1 VSPVPERPAQPTL
14 ADVAAMAGVSVAT
27 ASRALNGAAG
37 VSRGARAEVHAA
49 AARLSYVR
57 LRTRSAAAGFSAG
70 PVSGASRVGAASAA
84 RACPE
89 AGSSGLVAA
98 IVCEDGARMFAD
110 SFFSRLLLGVT
121 GALPAGEVQL
131 ALLAIRGPADRSA
144 AERFLTRSRP
154 DGVLMISAHDGD
166 PMAACVRA
174 LGVPT
179 VLAGRPLSGCPDS
192 CVGQSHAGHSCGDHS
207 HGDHSYV
214 DADNRAGA
222 VEAVE
227 HLIASGRREIAT
239 IAGPQDMAAGVDR
252 LAGYRDA
259 VRAAGRPQASVV
271 GDFSGPSGE
280 RAMASLL
287 TARPNLDAVFAASDL
302 MAAGAL
308 RALCRADRRVPDDVA
323 VVGFDDAPFAAHT
336 RPPLTTVRQPVEE
349 MGAAM
354 ARQLLRGL
362 ADGARPGPGP
372 AEAVILGTTLVRR
385 GSS

>member
-1 VSPVPERPAQPTL
+1 MPERTAQPTL

-37 VSRGARAEVHAA
+37 VSRSARADVQAA

-57 LRTRSAAAGFSAG
+57 LRTRRTSAAFSAG
-70 PVSGASRVGAASAA
+70 PVNGASRVSAGDAA
-84 RACPE
+84 RAVGSTRACRE

-121 GALPAGEVQL
+121 GALPVGEVQL
-131 ALLAIRGPADRSA
+131 AMLAIRGPADRSA

-154 DGVLMISAHDGD
+154 DGVLMISAHDGE
-166 PMAACVRA
+166 PVAACVRA

-179 VLAGRPLSGCPDS
+179 VLVGRPLSGNS
-192 CVGQSHAGHSCGDHS
+192 
-207 HGDHSYV
+207 HSYV
-214 DADNRAGA
+214 DVDNRSGA
-222 VEAVE
+222 TEAVE
-227 HLIASGRREIAT
+227 HLIGAGRRAIAT

-259 VRAAGRPQASVV
+259 VREAGMPQVSVV

-287 TARPNLDAVFAASDL
+287 NARPNLDAVFAASDL

-308 RALCRADRRVPDDVA
+308 RALCRAGRRVPDDVA
-323 VVGFDDAPFAAHT
+323 VVGFDDAPLAAHT
-336 RPPLTTVRQPVEE
+336 RPPLTTVRQPVED

-354 ARQLLRGL
+354 ARQLLRGI
-362 ADGARPGPGP
+362 ADGAGLVEP
-372 AEAVILGTTLVRR
+372 VILGTTLVRR

>member
-1 VSPVPERPAQPTL
+1 MSERTAQPTL

-27 ASRALNGAAG
+27 ASRALNGSAG
-37 VSRGARAEVHAA
+37 VSRSARADVHAA

-57 LRTRSAAAGFSAG
+57 LRTRSVTSSLATAPVTSSVTSSVSAASVARSAG
-70 PVSGASRVGAASAA
+70 SAGSA
-84 RACPE
+84 RACQV

-131 ALLAIRGPADRSA
+131 AMLAIRGAADRSA

-166 PMAACVRA
+166 PVAACVRT

-179 VLAGRPLSGCPDS
+179 VLAGRPLSGNP
-192 CVGQSHAGHSCGDHS
+192 
-207 HGDHSYV
+207 HSYIDV
-214 DADNRAGA
+214 DNRAGA
-222 VEAVE
+222 AEAVE
-227 HLIASGRREIAT
+227 HLIASGRREIVT

-259 VRAAGRPQASVV
+259 VRAAGMPQVSVV

-287 TARPNLDAVFAASDL
+287 NARPNLDAVFAASDL

-308 RALCRADRRVPDDVA
+308 RALCRAGRRVPDDVA
-323 VVGFDDAPFAAHT
+323 VVGFDDAPLAAHT
-336 RPPLTTVRQPVEE
+336 RPPLTTVRQPVED

-354 ARQLLRGL
+354 ARQLLRGM
-362 ADGARPGPGP
+362 ADGAGRGSGPVEP
-372 AEAVILGTTLVRR
+372 VILGTTLVRR

>member
-1 VSPVPERPAQPTL
+1 MSERAAQPTL
-14 ADVAAMAGVSVAT
+14 ADVAAMAGVSMAT

-37 VSRGARAEVHAA
+37 VSRGTRADVHAA

-57 LRTRSAAAGFSAG
+57 LRTRSVSAG
-70 PVSGASRVGAASAA
+70 LATGPVNGASPVRAAHAASSA
-84 RACPE
+84 RACQE
-89 AGSSGLVAA
+89 VGSSGLVAA

-121 GALPAGEVQL
+121 GGLPVGEVQL
-131 ALLAIRGPADRSA
+131 AMLAIRGAADRSA

-166 PMAACVRA
+166 PVAACVRA

-179 VLAGRPLSGCPDS
+179 VLVGRPLSGYP
-192 CVGQSHAGHSCGDHS
+192 HSYGS
-207 HGDHSYV
+207 HSYV
-214 DADNRAGA
+214 DVDNRAGA
-222 VEAVE
+222 AEAVE
-227 HLIASGRREIAT
+227 HLISTGRREIVT

-259 VRAAGRPQASVV
+259 VREAGMPQVSVV

-287 TARPNLDAVFAASDL
+287 NARPNLDAVFAASDL

-308 RALCRADRRVPDDVA
+308 RALCRAGRRVPDDVA
-323 VVGFDDAPFAAHT
+323 VVGFDDAPLAAHT
-336 RPPLTTVRQPVEE
+336 RPPLTTVRQPVED

-354 ARQLLRGL
+354 ARQLLRGMG
-362 ADGARPGPGP
+362 DGAGAGSESGS
-372 AEAVILGTTLVRR
+372 AEPVILGTTLVRR
-385 GSS
+385 SSS

>member
-1 VSPVPERPAQPTL
+1 MSPVPERSAQPTL

-37 VSRGARAEVHAA
+37 VSRGARADVHAA

-57 LRTRSAAAGFSAG
+57 LRTRSVSAGFSAG
-70 PVSGASRVGAASAA
+70 PVNGAGPVSAARAASAA
-84 RACPE
+84 RVRRE

-110 SFFSRLLLGVT
+110 SFFSRLLLGAT

-131 ALLAIRGPADRSA
+131 AMLAIRGPADRSA

-154 DGVLMISAHDGD
+154 DGVLMISAHAGD
-166 PMAACVRA
+166 PMTACVRA

-179 VLAGRPLSGCPDS
+179 VLAGRPLSGNP
-192 CVGQSHAGHSCGDHS
+192 
-207 HGDHSYV
+207 HSYV

-222 VEAVE
+222 AEAVE
-227 HLIASGRREIAT
+227 HLVASGRREIAT

-259 VRAAGRPQASVV
+259 IREAGMPQVSVV

-287 TARPNLDAVFAASDL
+287 NARPNLDAVFAASDL

-308 RALCRADRRVPDDVA
+308 RALCRAGRRVPDDVA
-323 VVGFDDAPFAAHT
+323 VVGFDDAPLAAHT
-336 RPPLTTVRQPVEE
+336 KPPLTTVRQPVED

-354 ARQLLRGL
+354 ARQLLRGM
-362 ADGARPGPGP
+362 ADGAGPGSGAEP